1 MITVHEKM
9 LPVTIKCISQQ
20 ILFSGSVVE
29 KLPRNYSEAKGRHV
43 TNQEVR
49 TMP

>member
-29 KLPRNYSEAKGRHV
+29 KLHGITRKPRDG
-43 TNQEVR
+43 T
-49 TMP
+49 